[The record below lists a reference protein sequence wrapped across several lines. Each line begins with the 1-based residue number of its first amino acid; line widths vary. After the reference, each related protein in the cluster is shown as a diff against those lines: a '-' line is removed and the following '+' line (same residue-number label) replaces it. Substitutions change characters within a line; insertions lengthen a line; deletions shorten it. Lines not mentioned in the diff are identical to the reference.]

1 MELVL
6 TIIILL
12 LIGLIVWLLF
22 YLKKLKQQPPLL
34 SKKEIQFVEFTV
46 DMYIKYAKELDIADE
61 DQHEYIVEELS
72 KIAQKLKSNL
82 KE

>member
-1 MELVL
+1 MEIVL
-6 TIIILL
+6 TVIILL
-12 LIGLIVWLLF
+12 LIGLVGWLLV

-34 SKKEIQFVEFTV
+34 SKKEIQFVEFTI

-61 DQHEYIVEELS
+61 DQHEYIVKELS
-72 KIAQKLKSNL
+72 KIAEKLRLNL